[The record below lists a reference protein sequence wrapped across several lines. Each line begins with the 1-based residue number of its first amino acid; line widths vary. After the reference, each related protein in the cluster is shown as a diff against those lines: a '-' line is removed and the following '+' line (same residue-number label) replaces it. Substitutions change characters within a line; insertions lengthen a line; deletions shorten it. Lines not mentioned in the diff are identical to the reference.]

1 MRLLSLLAPLLFF
14 ASEAA
19 AQDAVGFDPSKPT
32 EIDGGRVE
40 RLEGGRILIGEGN
53 MRIAQPG
60 VVLTAARMEITIDP
74 ATSEVERLVATGRV
88 RYANVEG
95 DAIAGD
101 RAVYTASDNLLEVG
115 GNVVVLQGQQ
125 VATSDTLTYNTITGA
140 MVMSSNPGSR
150 VRGLLVRSDEG

>member
-1 MRLLSLLAPLLFF
+1 MRPLSLFAPLLLIM
-14 ASEAA
+14 SAA
-19 AQDAVGFDPSKPT
+19 TAQTSVGFDPSKPT

-40 RLEGGRILIGEGN
+40 RLEGGRVLIGEGQ

-74 ATSEVERLVATGRV
+74 VTSEIERLVATGRV

-101 RAVYTASDNLLEVG
+101 RAVYTAAENRLDVG

-125 VATSDTLTYNTITGA
+125 VATSDSLTYNTITGA
-140 MVMSSNPGSR
+140 MVMSSNPGGR
-150 VRGLLVRSDEG
+150 VRGLLVRSDES